1 MQTSNNDCVFV
12 RVLGF
17 PQKFLASL
25 PAGSTSLYAKE
36 VLLRTE
42 QGEFMGFVNSFPFT
56 GAEDAY
62 PAKVVREVEPQD
74 RERSQKIEKKSLD
87 LREEIRDLV
96 NELDLEMKITHVQ
109 LSLDESM
116 ATVFY
121 TAPHRVDFRDLVKRL
136 RERYSFKT
144 TLKQISQEEREA
156 CFHVDPRIM

>member
-1 MQTSNNDCVFV
+1 MQTPNNDYVFV

-17 PQKFLASL
+17 PQKFLARL
-25 PAGSTSLYAKE
+25 PAETPSFYAKE

-42 QGEFMGFVNSFPFT
+42 QGDFLGFVNSFPFT
-56 GAEDAY
+56 SGGDAQ
-62 PAKVVREVEPQD
+62 PAKVIRAVEAHD
-74 RERSQKIEKKSLD
+74 REKAQQIEKKGLE

-96 NELDLEMKITHVQ
+96 NEFSLEMKITHVQ
-109 LSLDESM
+109 LSLDETM

-121 TAPHRVDFRDLVKRL
+121 TAPQRVDFRNLVKRL
-136 RERYSFKT
+136 RDRYAFKT